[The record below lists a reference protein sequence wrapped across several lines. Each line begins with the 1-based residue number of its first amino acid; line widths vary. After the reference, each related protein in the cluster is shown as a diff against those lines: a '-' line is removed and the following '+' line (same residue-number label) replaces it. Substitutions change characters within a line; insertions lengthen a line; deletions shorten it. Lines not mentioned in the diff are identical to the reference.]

1 MQYVHAQG
9 ITHRDLK
16 PENILISTQE
26 ADEDPVV
33 KVADFGLAKEVD
45 NDTRL
50 RVSRVLYSVMTIKH
64 ELILEQTMC
73 GTPAYL
79 APEVF
84 EDLEEGYQ
92 SVVDSWSIGIT
103 MLFM

>member
-33 KVADFGLAKEVD
+33 KVADFGLAKIIDSNSFLDVSLIAPYHCITQIYLIA
-45 NDTRL
+45 TRRTAARGL
-50 RVSRVLYSVMTIKH
+50 TWRRKFHRVPTTALLTAGAWESQCL
-64 ELILEQTMC
+64 
-73 GTPAYL
+73 
-79 APEVF
+79 
-84 EDLEEGYQ
+84 
-92 SVVDSWSIGIT
+92 
-103 MLFM
+103 